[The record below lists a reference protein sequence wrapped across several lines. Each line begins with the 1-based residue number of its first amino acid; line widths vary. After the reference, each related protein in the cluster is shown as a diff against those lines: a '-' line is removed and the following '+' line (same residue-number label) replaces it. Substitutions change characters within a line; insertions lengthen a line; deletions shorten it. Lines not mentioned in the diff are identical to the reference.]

1 MRYPK
6 PVPLDEALAGIHS
19 PEAVAARK
27 REAATLAKKLKAESG
42 PGRRSIA
49 LDTYA
54 RYVFIAG
61 TVAVDVALTPTRL
74 PDVTYSSSDTRPGVQ
89 HRIASLT
96 RDAEARADRN
106 MEALVARQIEI
117 DLEAQARSAVY
128 NDPDRSEA
136 ERVWQPYANQVQAV
150 AWRQGNKSDAF
161 IKKWREQIDARNE
174 AEEDG
179 YDAAVRRID
188 ARLLSLV
195 GVPHPVLPGAAW
207 EAADMVPASER
218 QQEYDRLEAKYGPR
232 NPKSNGAA
240 KVGRRRLSTRP
251 MSALTETR

>member
-1 MRYPK
+1 MPRYPK
-6 PVPLDEALAGIHS
+6 PPPLDEALAAVDS

-54 RYVFIAG
+54 RHVFIAG
-61 TVAVDVALTPTRL
+61 TVEVDIGMLPIRR
-74 PDVTYSSSDTRPGVQ
+74 PDVTFSSSDTRPGVQ

-96 RDAEARADRN
+96 RDAEAQADRN

-117 DLEAQARSAVY
+117 ELRARDVQKVY
-128 NDPDRSEA
+128 TDPDRSEA
-136 ERVWQPYANQVQAV
+136 ERVWQPYANQVQGV

-161 IKKWREQIDARNE
+161 IKKWRELLGARNE

-179 YDAAVRRID
+179 DDAAVRRID

-195 GVPHPVLPGAAW
+195 GYPHPVLPGAAW

-218 QQEYDRLEAKYGPR
+218 DAEYERLAAKYGPR
-232 NPKSNGAA
+232 SPAANG
-240 KVGRRRLSTRP
+240 
-251 MSALTETR
+251 SAEDPTSSA